1 MNRPRGRALALRRGG
16 QAVPS
21 QNIANRLI
29 GNHIP
34 EFGHGA
40 RDPVVAPAP
49 VFARQANDQLL
60 DLALEPRSAR
70 TLTSLRAREFTGD
83 QLAVQGHDRVR
94 PGDGCDLGENLAT
107 QAMTN
112 LAERGSLGVR
122 EHQAAFQMVFQ
133 DTVFGGRYSFRAS
146 SCWSTVPVT

>member
-1 MNRPRGRALALRRGG
+1 MKTDHGVRALALRRGW

-34 EFGHGA
+34 EIGHGA
-40 RDPVVAPAP
+40 RDPVVAPVP
-49 VFARQANDQLL
+49 ILARHANDQLL
-60 DLALEPRSAR
+60 HLALEPRSAR

-83 QLAVQGHDRVR
+83 QLAVPGQDRVR

-107 QAMTN
+107 QA
-112 LAERGSLGVR
+112 
-122 EHQAAFQMVFQ
+122 
-133 DTVFGGRYSFRAS
+133 
-146 SCWSTVPVT
+146 